1 MNERI
6 EYRLTTRPNAVLD
19 PLRQS
24 AAQRR
29 ETRWA
34 LDRTEVEI
42 RQVSDRGGQEI
53 VHVHYLRSLRG

>member
-1 MNERI
+1 MNHRD

-29 ETRWA
+29 DTRWA
-34 LDRTEVEI
+34 LDRTEVEV
-42 RQVSDRGGQEI
+42 REVGSRGPEI
-53 VHVHYLRSLRG
+53 VHVHYLRSVRG